1 MGRRNLTTRL
11 AHTRSRLRERLRRLA
26 MFGEIDRELVPLV
39 APDDGC
45 DKTGGVKIDFDVL
58 SAPSQ
63 FRQSFHV
70 RHRLGR
76 DGAGR
81 YLDFDT
87 SGPKEIAA
95 VSDGP

>member
-1 MGRRNLTTRL
+1 
-11 AHTRSRLRERLRRLA
+11 
-26 MFGEIDRELVPLV
+26 MFGGIDREGVPLV

-45 DKTGGVKIDFDVL
+45 DETGGVRIDFDVL
-58 SAPSQ
+58 SAPST

-76 DGAGR
+76 YGAGR
-81 YLDFDT
+81 CLDFET

-95 VSDGP
+95 VSDGPGADRRNVAVPADLGSGSVPML